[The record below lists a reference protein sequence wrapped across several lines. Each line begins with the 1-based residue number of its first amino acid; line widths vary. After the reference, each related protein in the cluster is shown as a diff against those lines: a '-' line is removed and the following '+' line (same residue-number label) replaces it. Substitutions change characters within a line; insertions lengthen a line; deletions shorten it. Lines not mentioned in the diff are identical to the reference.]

1 MYKKIYYFLL
11 IMIDGF
17 YTFIGMAGCGKT
29 SLAEYL
35 NKKFNIT
42 FVDTDRLIE
51 MHESMVLE
59 DIKKKNGYMYI
70 RKIEEEIIMSLSNS
84 QKIISTGGSAVYS
97 NKAMDYL
104 SSISKIIF
112 INTSLEIIK
121 ERIGINPERGLA
133 SPSGESIDN
142 IFMERLPLYRKWSDI
157 EINGNQAISA
167 VAEELLNKL

>member
-121 ERIGINPERGLA
+121 DRIGINPERGLA

-142 IFMERLPLYRKWSDI
+142 IFMERLPLYNKWSEI
-157 EINGNQAISA
+157 EINGNQDISA

>member
-1 MYKKIYYFLL
+1 
-11 IMIDGF
+11 MIDGF

-29 SLAEYL
+29 TLAEHL

-51 MHESMVLE
+51 VREGMALE
-59 DIKKKNGYMYI
+59 DIKNKNGYMYI

-97 NKAMDYL
+97 NKAMNYL

-142 IFMERLPLYRKWSDI
+142 IFMERLPLYKKWSDI

>member
-97 NKAMDYL
+97 NKAMNYL

-157 EINGNQAISA
+157 EINGNQTISDL
-167 VAEELLNKL
+167 AEELLNKL

>member
-70 RKIEEEIIMSLSNS
+70 RKIEEEIIMSLGNS

>member
-1 MYKKIYYFLL
+1 
-11 IMIDGF
+11 MIDGF

-29 SLAEYL
+29 SLAEYF
-35 NKKFNIT
+35 NKRFNT
-42 FVDTDRLIE
+42 AFVDTDRLIE
-51 MHESMVLE
+51 MREGIALE

-70 RKIEEEIIMSLSNS
+70 RKIEEEIIMSLDAG

-97 NKAMDYL
+97 NNAMNYL
-104 SSISKIIF
+104 SSISKIVF

-133 SPSGESIDN
+133 SPSGESIEN
-142 IFMERLPLYRKWSDI
+142 IYMERLPLYNKWSDI

>member
-1 MYKKIYYFLL
+1 
-11 IMIDGF
+11 MIDGF

-51 MHESMVLE
+51 MREGMALE

-70 RKIEEEIIMSLSNS
+70 RKIEEEIIMSLGNS

-97 NKAMDYL
+97 DKAMNYL

-112 INTSLEIIK
+112 INTSLETIK

-142 IFMERLPLYRKWSDI
+142 IFMERLPLYNKWSDI

>member
-1 MYKKIYYFLL
+1 
-11 IMIDGF
+11 MIDEF

-29 SLAEYL
+29 TLADYL

>member
-42 FVDTDRLIE
+42 FVDTDKLIE

-142 IFMERLPLYRKWSDI
+142 IFMERLPLYIKWSDI
-157 EINGNQAISA
+157 EINGNQAISDL
-167 VAEELLNKL
+167 AEELLNKL

>member
-1 MYKKIYYFLL
+1 
-11 IMIDGF
+11 MIDEF

-29 SLAEYL
+29 TLAGYL

-51 MHESMVLE
+51 MSEGMALE

-70 RKIEEEIIMSLSNS
+70 RKIEEEIIMSLDTS

-97 NKAMDYL
+97 DKAMNYL

-112 INTSLEIIK
+112 INTSLEMIK
-121 ERIGINPERGLA
+121 ERIGFNPERGLA

-142 IFMERLPLYRKWSDI
+142 IFMERLPLYNKWSDI

>member
-1 MYKKIYYFLL
+1 
-11 IMIDGF
+11 MIDEY

-29 SLAEYL
+29 TLAEYL

-70 RKIEEEIIMSLSNS
+70 RKIEEEIIMSLGNS

-97 NKAMDYL
+97 DKAMNYL

-112 INTSLEIIK
+112 INTSLEMIK
-121 ERIGINPERGLA
+121 ERIGFNPERGLA

-142 IFMERLPLYRKWSDI
+142 IFIERLPLYNKWSDI

>member
-142 IFMERLPLYRKWSDI
+142 IFMERLPLYNKWSDI

>member
-29 SLAEYL
+29 TLAEYL

>member
-1 MYKKIYYFLL
+1 
-11 IMIDGF
+11 MIDEF

-29 SLAEYL
+29 TLAEYL

-51 MHESMVLE
+51 MSEGMTLE

-70 RKIEEEIIMSLSNS
+70 RKIEEEIIMSLGNS

-97 NKAMDYL
+97 DKAMNYL

-112 INTSLEIIK
+112 INTSLEMIK
-121 ERIGINPERGLA
+121 KRIGFNPERGLA

-142 IFMERLPLYRKWSDI
+142 IFMERLPLYNKWSDI

>member
-1 MYKKIYYFLL
+1 
-11 IMIDGF
+11 
-17 YTFIGMAGCGKT
+17 
-29 SLAEYL
+29 
-35 NKKFNIT
+35 
-42 FVDTDRLIE
+42 
-51 MHESMVLE
+51 MVLE

-133 SPSGESIDN
+133 SPSEESIDN
-142 IFMERLPLYRKWSDI
+142 IFMERLPLYRKWSEI
-157 EINGNQAISA
+157 EINGNQTISD